1 VLGCDN
7 PKQDRLIV
15 VNEDG
20 FRFEARGRVIHAGA
34 VKHRRVFTWRNL
46 VRRPPR
52 TANQPGCPLQ
62 VIRPRLYSYASL
74 GSRIGTSLRFDLRNI
89 SDKTIHS
96 YFWRYASP
104 VTESNGGFGCEPEGG
119 LSPDNHQHETAHLA
133 WRGPVTIT
141 IDFVQFLDGDLW
153 LSFDPQSS
161 VTLAGLHAGSR
172 RAADHLLRVWRGG
185 GMESLADALPCIHRD
200 VQETAAAARERGERP
215 GPFSFYAGVTRATVM
230 VRSISAE
237 NVEETL
243 LALRSAGA

>member
-1 VLGCDN
+1 MA
-7 PKQDRLIV
+7 

-20 FRFEARGRVIHAGA
+20 VRFEARGRVIHAGA
-34 VKHRRVFTWRNL
+34 VTRRRVFTWRNP

-96 YFWRYASP
+96 YFWRHASP
-104 VTESNGGFGCEPEGG
+104 VREANGGFGCQPDVGM
-119 LSPDNHQHETAHLA
+119 SPDTHHQEIADLG
-133 WRGPVTIT
+133 WRGPITIT
-141 IDFVQFLDGDLW
+141 IDFVQFLDGGLW
-153 LSFDPQSS
+153 LSSDPQSS

-185 GMESLADALPCIHRD
+185 GMESLADALPWIHRD

-215 GPFSFYAGVTRATVM
+215 GPFGFYAGVTRAAV
-230 VRSISAE
+230 VARSVGADDVESALL
-237 NVEETL
+237 TL
-243 LALRSAGA
+243 RA